1 MGKITKKDTRIVL
14 SDSYI
19 FNIEDEKGYL
29 YSIRKLFGCDA
40 VLLLK

>member
-19 FNIEDEKGYL
+19 FNIEGKNDTY
-29 YSIRKLFGCDA
+29 I
-40 VLLLK
+40 V